1 MAHHQQHHKSNTAAR
16 QSPYQLVCQRLAGR
30 GSKGRQKGLH
40 KSNWC
45 CPVCKDRGFHLGV
58 EEVAG
63 GKVLLNCFHGCSADA
78 IVAALDLTLADL
90 FAEKLKGSW
99 QDEPLTL
106 RAYLQAKKL
115 DPAIADAAGLADG
128 FDEYERPCLLIPYR
142 DENGQQIALH
152 YRYRLQ
158 GGEKGRFGWPKG
170 TKAKGLL
177 YGRERLPEGAGGEAR
192 PSL

>member
-1 MAHHQQHHKSNTAAR
+1 MAHHQQHHKSNTAAC

-106 RAYLQAKKL
+106 RADLQARK
-115 DPAIADAAGLADG
+115 A
-128 FDEYERPCLLIPYR
+128 RS
-142 DENGQQIALH
+142 
-152 YRYRLQ
+152 RYCRC
-158 GGEKGRFGWPKG
+158 GWPG
-170 TKAKGLL
+170 
-177 YGRERLPEGAGGEAR
+177 GRLRRVRTTLPTYPLPR
-192 PSL
+192 